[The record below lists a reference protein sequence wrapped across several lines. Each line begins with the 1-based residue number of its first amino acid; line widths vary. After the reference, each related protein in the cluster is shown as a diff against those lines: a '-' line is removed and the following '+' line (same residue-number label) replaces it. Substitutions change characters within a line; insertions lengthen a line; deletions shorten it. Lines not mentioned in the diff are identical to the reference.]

1 MSLALPTKILVVED
15 FEQFRRFIV
24 SALQRRPQFQVTEAS
39 NGLEALQEAE
49 TLQPDLVLLDIGLPH
64 LNGMEVARRLRK
76 LAPAAKILFV
86 SQERSPDVVREALR
100 LGALGYVQKPRAGS
114 DLLPAIDAA
123 LEGRR
128 FVSAGL
134 EVDAASDDLADHSH
148 ELLFCGDEQ
157 TLLDAFTHFIVRALR
172 TRNPAL
178 VLATKSHERSLL
190 ERLRASGVD
199 IDASILSGTYVS
211 FDADE
216 ELDSS
221 QFFRAI
227 EALREAASKAGKE
240 HPRVAFCGE
249 GAGRLWATGKTDE
262 AIRLEHLCAELTR
275 SHEVEILCVYPL
287 PGDREDEGFKNIRRE
302 HTHVSFR

>member
-128 FVSAGL
+128 FVSTGL
-134 EVDAASDDLADHSH
+134 EVDAASDDLADDPH
-148 ELLFCGDEQ
+148 EFSFVETSRPSWMPLL
-157 TLLDAFTHFIVRALR
+157 T
-172 TRNPAL
+172 
-178 VLATKSHERSLL
+178 SSL
-190 ERLRASGVD
+190 
-199 IDASILSGTYVS
+199 
-211 FDADE
+211 
-216 ELDSS
+216 
-221 QFFRAI
+221 
-227 EALREAASKAGKE
+227 
-240 HPRVAFCGE
+240 PR
-249 GAGRLWATGKTDE
+249 
-262 AIRLEHLCAELTR
+262 
-275 SHEVEILCVYPL
+275 
-287 PGDREDEGFKNIRRE
+287 
-302 HTHVSFR
+302 